1 MEIRPNSTA
10 NWGVPVS
17 VPREP
22 TQPTPPA
29 IAVRVPAVQAN
40 AGSAGQRLAVA
51 PTEQEL
57 AQALKSINRALPN
70 NSRGLEFSIDQD
82 SDRSVVKVV
91 DTNTHEV
98 IRQMP
103 SREAI
108 EIAKALDKLQ
118 SLLARQS
125 A

>member
-1 MEIRPNSTA
+1 MEIRPNSTS
-10 NWGVPVS
+10 NWGAPVA

-22 TQPTPPA
+22 TQPASPA
-29 IAVRVPAVQAN
+29 IAVRAPVVQAN
-40 AGSAGQRLAVA
+40 PAGAPQRAAVA

-57 AQALKSINRALPN
+57 TQALKRINQALPN
-70 NSRGLEFSIDQD
+70 NARGLEFSIDQD
-82 SDRSVVKVV
+82 SERAVVKVI
-91 DTNTHEV
+91 DTDTHEV